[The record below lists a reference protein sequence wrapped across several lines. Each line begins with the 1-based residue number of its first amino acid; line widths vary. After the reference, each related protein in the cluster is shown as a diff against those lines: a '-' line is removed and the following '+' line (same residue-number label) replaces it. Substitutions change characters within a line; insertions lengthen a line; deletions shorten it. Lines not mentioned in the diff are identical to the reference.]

1 MTNRA
6 GACIFERSSSDE
18 GRKQVKRNETYSIGN
33 LVAQARSNNHHHS
46 IVVPSHQVC
55 ISIMSGTSTSAKS
68 PMLAVALTGTVFLWL
83 MKRRRAGPKN
93 DGWFVSS
100 SSYQDLFLSVNSSN
114 KLTADKD
121 DHEKCIY
128 LDYNGTTPI
137 YPEVL
142 EAMMPYLTQH
152 FGNPSSGHAYGDA
165 PAAAVAMARK
175 QILRELLGVTLH
187 DDGDDTSAIVF
198 TSCGTEADN
207 LAIHWALQQQQ
218 PSSSS
223 ASVVV
228 PHVVTSNVEHP
239 AIEECLKAYVAEG
252 RAQVTFVPVGTDGRV
267 TYQDMVA
274 AIQPNT

>member
-1 MTNRA
+1 
-6 GACIFERSSSDE
+6 
-18 GRKQVKRNETYSIGN
+18 
-33 LVAQARSNNHHHS
+33 
-46 IVVPSHQVC
+46 
-55 ISIMSGTSTSAKS
+55 
-68 PMLAVALTGTVFLWL
+68 MLAVALTSAVAGTVLLWL
-83 MKRRRAGPKN
+83 MKRRRVPKN
-93 DGWFVSS
+93 GDDSWFVAS
-100 SSYQDLFLSVNSSN
+100 SSYQDLFLSVNSSK

-165 PAAAVAMARK
+165 PAAAVATARK

-207 LAIHWALQQQQ
+207 LAIHWALQQQ